1 MVDSVELRE
10 QMIHAALELK
20 YYRLISLCGGNVSVR
35 LDDGNF
41 LITPSGMDYDNMKPE
56 DICKVNKE
64 GTVIGGKWRASSDT
78 AAIIYIF
85 ENMPEVNA
93 VIHTHQPYATAIS
106 LVEDEFPPCCV
117 TQVDALRGKVN
128 VAPFTISGDKGMGP
142 LTCEYMEGSFAV
154 ILKNHGVMAVGVDL
168 KKCLYAAVY
177 LDEAAKTYCIAR
189 AMSNPVV
196 PMSAEETK
204 AEAKDISRWMNY
216 HQG

>member
-1 MVDSVELRE
+1 MVDTIELRE
-10 QMIHAALELK
+10 QMIHTAKELK

-41 LITPSGMDYDNMKPE
+41 LITPSGMEYDNMKPE

-64 GTVIGGKWRASSDT
+64 GAVIEGKWRASSDT

-106 LVEDEFPPCCV
+106 LVEDVFPPCCV

-168 KKCLYAAVY
+168 RKCLYAAVY
-177 LDEAAKTYCIAR
+177 LEEAAKTYCIAR

-196 PMSAEETK
+196 PMSAAETK

>member
-1 MVDSVELRE
+1 MIDTIELRE
-10 QMIHAALELK
+10 QMIHTAKELK

-35 LDDGNF
+35 LDDGNY
-41 LITPSGMDYDNMKPE
+41 LITPSGMEYDNMKPE

-64 GTVIGGKWRASSDT
+64 GTVIEGKWRSSSDT

-106 LVEDEFPPCCV
+106 LVEDVFPPCCV
-117 TQVDALRGKVN
+117 TQIDALRGKVN

-177 LDEAAKTYCIAR
+177 LEESAKTYCIAR

-196 PMSAEETK
+196 PMSAADTK

>member
-1 MVDSVELRE
+1 MIDTIELRE
-10 QMIHAALELK
+10 QMIHAAKELK

-41 LITPSGMDYDNMKPE
+41 LITPSGMEYDNMQPE
-56 DICKVNKE
+56 DICKVDRTGK
-64 GTVIGGKWRASSDT
+64 VIEGKWRASSDT

-128 VAPFTISGDKGMGP
+128 VAPFTISGAP
-142 LTCEYMEGSFAV
+142 LKISGGVTAV
-154 ILKNHGVMAVGVDL
+154 HPRL
-168 KKCLYAAVY
+168 
-177 LDEAAKTYCIAR
+177 EPPR
-189 AMSNPVV
+189 
-196 PMSAEETK
+196 
-204 AEAKDISRWMNY
+204 SRT
-216 HQG
+216 

>member
-1 MVDSVELRE
+1 MVDSVELRK
-10 QMIHAALELK
+10 QKIQTAMELK
-20 YYRLISLCGGNVSVR
+20 YYKLISLCGGNVSVR

-41 LITPSGMDYDNMKPE
+41 LITPSGMEYDNMQPE

-64 GTVIGGKWRASSDT
+64 GTVIEGKWRASSDT

-106 LVEDEFPPCCV
+106 LVEDVFPPCCV

-128 VAPFTISGDKGMGP
+128 VAPFTISGDRGMGP

-177 LDEAAKTYCIAR
+177 LEEAAKTYCIAR

-196 PMSAEETK
+196 PMSAADTK

>member
-1 MVDSVELRE
+1 MIDTIELRE
-10 QMIHAALELK
+10 QMIHAAKELK

-41 LITPSGMDYDNMKPE
+41 LITPSGMEYDNMQPE
-56 DICKVNKE
+56 DICKVDRTGK
-64 GTVIGGKWRASSDT
+64 VIEGKWRASSDT

-128 VAPFTISGDKGMGP
+128 VAPFTISGDRAMGP
-142 LTCEYMEGSFAV
+142 LTCDYMEGSFAV

-168 KKCLYAAVY
+168 RKCLYAAVY
-177 LDEAAKTYCIAR
+177 LEEAAKTYCIAR
-189 AMSNPVV
+189 SMSNPVV
-196 PMSAEETK
+196 PMSAADTK
-204 AEAKDISRWMNY
+204 AEAKFISLWMNY
-216 HQG
+216 HKG